1 MLNNRFFQTQL
12 NLKKIGVRVNIKAR
26 RTLRTFI
33 LKESVCDPTIY
44 DVIFIT
50 FSLYIFVFYFTS
62 TWKTQHN
69 NINRKVSPVIFQR
82 IFHHSINN
90 VWYNIQANKPI
101 TVTTLSNKLVILL
114 LWLSYFYQFLYLAFI
129 WLKIK
134 GTYMYMIFIFLNGH
148 MLPNHSRFKTW
159 TLSRS

>member
-101 TVTTLSNKLVILL
+101 TVTTLSNKFVILFAL
-114 LWLSYFYQFLYLAFI
+114 IKLFLSVSVSCFYMTKNKRYIYVYDIHFLK
-129 WLKIK
+129 WSHVTKPLK
-134 GTYMYMIFIFLNGH
+134 L
-148 MLPNHSRFKTW
+148 
-159 TLSRS
+159 

>member
-1 MLNNRFFQTQL
+1 MLNNRFFQTQS
-12 NLKKIGVRVNIKAR
+12 NLKKIGVRVNIKVR
-26 RTLRTFI
+26 RTLHTCI
-33 LKESVCDPTIY
+33 LKESVCHPIVY
-44 DVIFIT
+44 DDIFRT

-82 IFHHSINN
+82 TFHHLINN
-90 VWYNIQANKPI
+90 VWYNIRANKPI
-101 TVTTLSNKLVILL
+101 TVTTLSNKLLFCL
-114 LWLSYFYQFLYLAFI
+114 LWLSYFHQFPYLAFI

-134 GTYMYMIFIFLNGH
+134 GTYMNMIFIFFH
-148 MLPNHSRFKTW
+148 MLPNYSRFKTW